1 MEINGFSKEPNL
13 DDMIGI
19 KYIPVPASQPIVVE
33 IEWSGMRMHYS
44 WGTDVK
50 MAEEE
55 ILAASKSK
63 VYINGLKDSKQA
75 KQRRPVEQHRW
86 WRIVV

>member
-1 MEINGFSKEPNL
+1 
-13 DDMIGI
+13 
-19 KYIPVPASQPIVVE
+19 
-33 IEWSGMRMHYS
+33 
-44 WGTDVK
+44 